1 VSQIRNT
8 SNQTRPLGSGGV
20 ALPGFDA
27 PGRDSRPLPSLERE
41 LGGQAELPDF
51 KLKGDK
57 DARSGKGG
65 PASGIALDE
74 APRPG
79 TGVALPGGPVAT
91 TTAPAPRPG
100 SMGTV
105 EGVIDFAKAK
115 ADEAEGK
122 KDLAAAA
129 PPPKKKKKRGFFSK
143 IGNFFKKAVSAVG
156 NVVKKVAS
164 AIKKIA
170 PILMTVASIAS
181 MVIPGLQPLG
191 VALMAIQGAQS
202 GVQLVKGIAKGDWK
216 AALQGAIGVA
226 TAFAGGVAA
235 GGAKMFGDG
244 LVATAKV
251 VGNVSSALG
260 KGMAVMEAVK
270 TGNPAALVGAAASFA
285 GSALSAAKGGTDAL
299 AKNLEKYG
307 EKAVKFA
314 DALANKRWGE
324 ALSTAAGTVAGA
336 VDGDK
341 NKGLVTA
348 LGHIQKVSAGG
359 QGVAD
364 AIKSKDGLAIAGA
377 AAGFL
382 NATGSALNAGDKF
395 NRVTGDVEKLAGQ
408 ATDVRT
414 AARSKDGLATA
425 EAAASLLNS
434 AGGMVGA
441 GKKFD
446 NVTRDVGSVAAQAQ
460 GIRKAAKA
468 NDVGG
473 AATKASG
480 LGVNLGKMLKANDK
494 TQQGLEGV
502 DRKVNNVV
510 KKANE
515 AGEGVRNQIQTALN
529 GSAVP
534 KAGTSPKG

>member
-1 VSQIRNT
+1 
-8 SNQTRPLGSGGV
+8 
-20 ALPGFDA
+20 
-27 PGRDSRPLPSLERE
+27 
-41 LGGQAELPDF
+41 
-51 KLKGDK
+51 
-57 DARSGKGG
+57 
-65 PASGIALDE
+65 
-74 APRPG
+74 
-79 TGVALPGGPVAT
+79 
-91 TTAPAPRPG
+91 PAPRPG
-100 SMGTV
+100 SMGTI
-105 EGVIDFAKAK
+105 EGVVDFAKAK

-129 PPPKKKKKRGFFSK
+129 PPPKKKKRRGFFSK

-202 GVQLVKGIAKGDWK
+202 GVQMVKGIAKGDWK
-216 AALQGAIGVA
+216 AALQGAVGVA
-226 TAFAGGVAA
+226 SAFAGGVAA
-235 GGAKMFGDG
+235 GGARMFGDG
-244 LVATAKV
+244 LRATAAA
-251 VGNVSSALG
+251 VGNVANTVG

-285 GSALSAAKGGTDAL
+285 GSALSKVQGGADAL

-314 DALANKRWGE
+314 DAVANKRWGD

-336 VDGDK
+336 ANGDK
-341 NKGLVTA
+341 NQNLVKA
-348 LGHIQKVSAGG
+348 LGHIEKVSAGG

-364 AIKSKDGLAIAGA
+364 AIKSKDGLAVASA
-377 AAGFL
+377 AAGLL
-382 NATGSALNAGDKF
+382 NATGSALNAGKKF
-395 NRVTGDVEKLAGQ
+395 DTVTRDIGTLADQ
-408 ATDVRT
+408 ATTVRT
-414 AARSKDGLATA
+414 AARAKDGLSTA

-441 GKKFD
+441 GQKFQ
-446 NVTRDVGSVAAQAQ
+446 NVTRDVGSVASQAQ
-460 GIRKAAKA
+460 GIRKAARS

-473 AATKASG
+473 AATKVAG
-480 LGVNLGKMLKANDK
+480 LGVDLGKMLKADEK

-502 DRKVNNVV
+502 DREVNNAV

-515 AGEGVRNQIQTALN
+515 AGDRVRNQIQAALN
-529 GSAVP
+529 GTA
-534 KAGTSPKG
+534 APKGSTPAPKG